1 MSTAT
6 LYVEP
11 EMTTA
16 RALQVI
22 EDALA
27 CDSHFSVYDIGE
39 DAVRPML
46 PLRQAVVTVRN
57 RLDAALARAETAER
71 VAEER
76 RERAKRAESEAA
88 ALRAE
93 REAALARAEA
103 AERELDEVR
112 IELGEER
119 KRYRAAE
126 QNVVWNRSDRDRAES
141 EAAALR
147 AEVERLKTDR
157 EVELEARGRYGF
169 AAAERLA
176 AAEALLRRV
185 GTMNNPDDEEITA
198 YFKGATY
205 G

>member
-1 MSTAT
+1 LRCRRRVISLEDGENMSTAT

-57 RLDAALARAETAER
+57 RLDAALARAETAEQE
-71 VAEER
+71 A
-76 RERAKRAESEAA
+76 SEYYSAG
-88 ALRAE
+88 LRQAE
-93 REAALARAEA
+93 RL
-103 AERELDEVR
+103 
-112 IELGEER
+112 
-119 KRYRAAE
+119 
-126 QNVVWNRSDRDRAES
+126 DRAES

-147 AEVERLKTDR
+147 AEVERLR
-157 EVELEARGRYGF
+157 ARVAELEMA
-169 AAAERLA
+169 
-176 AAEALLRRV
+176 
-185 GTMNNPDDEEITA
+185 DDEATLPWNQE
-198 YFKGATY
+198 GA
-205 G
+205 